1 MKSIKVKP
9 VVIIAKTAFAISLI
23 LSIISFFGCS
33 FAIPVHYPADLSK
46 TFCVISIIVCVLS
59 VLCVCSGIA
68 IIKQFHGRSTSIPF
82 PGKLSLVVAILVCV
96 FVMYLWWGINK
107 RSIAVFNPGPSN
119 MNRIAKAMLIYAN
132 DHEDKMPD
140 PNSWCDILLDQGY
153 VALEN
158 LCIPSYGIRWPFGGR
173 WPFGVGNWPPKEGA
187 NTNLYPG
194 SVIIFPPPRAGHCDF
209 AMNRNCRHFPQ
220 DGNPILLFVSKPGW
234 NQSGGA
240 ELADM
245 DRFGNEGIL
254 IYRAS
259 EGGTFVRKEHI
270 SKLSWEGY

>member
-23 LSIISFFGCS
+23 LSIISFFGCF
-33 FAIPVHYPADLSK
+33 FAGTVHYPADLGK
-46 TFCVISIIVCVLS
+46 MFCVISIVVCVLS

-82 PGKLSLVVAILVCV
+82 LGKLSLGVAILVCV
-96 FVMYLWWGINK
+96 FVIYLWSWTNK
-107 RSIAVFNPGPSN
+107 RSIAVWSPGNSN
-119 MNRIAKAMLIYAN
+119 MYRIAKAMLIYAN
-132 DHEDKMPD
+132 DHKDNMPD

-187 NTNLYPG
+187 NINFYPG

-209 AMNRNCRHFPQ
+209 AMNRNCRNFTNH
-220 DGNPILLFVSKPGW
+220 GNPILLFVSKPGW

-270 SKLSWEGY
+270 SKLPWEGY

>member
-9 VVIIAKTAFAISLI
+9 IVIIAKTAFTVSLI

-33 FAIPVHYPADLSK
+33 FAGTVHYPANLSK
-46 TFCVISIIVCVLS
+46 MFCVISIIVCVLS
-59 VLCVCSGIA
+59 MLCVCSGIA
-68 IIKQFHGRSTSIPF
+68 IIKQFRGRSTSIPF
-82 PGKLSLVVAILVCV
+82 LGKLSLGVAILV
-96 FVMYLWWGINK
+96 FALVMYLGLWINK
-107 RSIAVFNPGPSN
+107 RSIAVWSPGNSN

-132 DHEDKMPD
+132 DHEDNMPD

-158 LCIPSYGIRWPFGGR
+158 LCIPSFGIRWPFGGR
-173 WPFGVGNWPPKEGA
+173 WPLGIGNWPPKEGA
-187 NTNLYPG
+187 SINFYPG

-209 AMNRNCRHFPQ
+209 AMNRNCRNLTHHGDQ
-220 DGNPILLFVSKPGW
+220 ILLFVSKPGW

-259 EGGTFVRKEHI
+259 EGQTFVRKEHI

>member
-23 LSIISFFGCS
+23 LSIIGFFGCS
-33 FAIPVHYPADLSK
+33 LAGTVHYPADLSK
-46 TFCVISIIVCVLS
+46 MFCVISIIVCVLS

-68 IIKQFHGRSTSIPF
+68 IIKQFRGRSTSIPF
-82 PGKLSLVVAILVCV
+82 TGKLSLGVAILV
-96 FVMYLWWGINK
+96 FALVMYLWWGINK
-107 RSIAVFNPGPSN
+107 GSIAVFNPGNSN
-119 MNRIAKAMLIYAN
+119 MNRIAKAMLMYAN

-140 PNSWCDILLDQGY
+140 PNSWCDILIDQGY
-153 VALEN
+153 VAPEN
-158 LCIPSYGIRWPFGGR
+158 LYIPSYGIRWPFGGR
-173 WPFGVGNWPPKEGA
+173 WPFGIGNWPPKEGA
-187 NTNLYPG
+187 NTTLYPG

-209 AMNRNCRHFPQ
+209 AMNRNCRNFTQH
-220 DGNPILLFVSKPGW
+220 GNPILLFVSKPGW

-259 EGGTFVRKEHI
+259 EGGTFVRKEFI

>member
-23 LSIISFFGCS
+23 LSIISFFVCS
-33 FAIPVHYPADLSK
+33 FAEPVHYPADLSK
-46 TFCVISIIVCVLS
+46 MFCVISIIVCVLS
-59 VLCVCSGIA
+59 MLCVCSGIA
-68 IIKQFHGRSTSIPF
+68 IIKHFHGRSTYIPF
-82 PGKLSLVVAILVCV
+82 LGKLSLVVAILVCV
-96 FVMYLWWGINK
+96 FVMYLWLWINK
-107 RSIAVFNPGPSN
+107 SSIVFFNPGYSN

-140 PNSWCDILLDQGY
+140 PNYWCDILLDQGY

-158 LCIPSYGIRWPFGGR
+158 LCIPSFGIRWPFGGR

-187 NTNLYPG
+187 NITLHPG
-194 SVIIFPPPRAGHCDF
+194 SVIIFPPPRTGHCDF
-209 AMNRNCRHFPQ
+209 AMNRNCRNFPQ

-254 IYRAS
+254 MYRAS

>member
-9 VVIIAKTAFAISLI
+9 IVIIAKTAFAISLI

-33 FAIPVHYPADLSK
+33 FAGTVHYPDNLSK
-46 TFCVISIIVCVLS
+46 MFCVISIIVCVLS
-59 VLCVCSGIA
+59 MLCVCTGIA
-68 IIKQFHGRSTSIPF
+68 TIKQFHGRSTSIPF
-82 PGKLSLVVAILVCV
+82 LGKLSLGVAILVCV
-96 FVMYLWWGINK
+96 FVIYLWSWINK
-107 RSIAVFNPGPSN
+107 SSIAVFNPGYSN
-119 MNRIAKAMLIYAN
+119 MNRIAKAMLMYAN
-132 DHEDKMPD
+132 DHEDNMPD

-158 LCIPSYGIRWPFGGR
+158 LCIPSFGIRWPFGGR

-187 NTNLYPG
+187 NITLYPG
-194 SVIIFPPPRAGHCDF
+194 SVIIFPPPRAGRCDF

-245 DRFGNEGIL
+245 DRFSNEGIL
-254 IYRAS
+254 VYRAS

>member
-23 LSIISFFGCS
+23 LSIISFFGCF
-33 FAIPVHYPADLSK
+33 FAGTVHYPADLSK
-46 TFCVISIIVCVLS
+46 MFLVISIIVCVLS
-59 VLCVCSGIA
+59 VLCVCTGIA

-82 PGKLSLVVAILVCV
+82 TGKLSLGAAIVVCAL
-96 FVMYLWWGINK
+96 VMYLWWGINK
-107 RSIAVFNPGPSN
+107 SSIAVFNPGYSN

-132 DHEDKMPD
+132 DHEDNMPD

-173 WPFGVGNWPPKEGA
+173 WPFGAGNWPPKEGA
-187 NTNLYPG
+187 NITLYPG

-259 EGGTFVRKEHI
+259 EGPTFVKKEYI

>member
-9 VVIIAKTAFAISLI
+9 IVIIAKTAFAISLI

-33 FAIPVHYPADLSK
+33 FAGTVHYPANLSK
-46 TFCVISIIVCVLS
+46 MFCVISNIVCVLS
-59 VLCVCSGIA
+59 MLCVCTGIA

-82 PGKLSLVVAILVCV
+82 LGKLSLGVAILVCV
-96 FVMYLWWGINK
+96 FVIYLFSWINK

-132 DHEDKMPD
+132 DHEDNMPD
-140 PNSWCDILLDQGY
+140 PNSWCDILIDQGY

-158 LCIPSYGIRWPFGGR
+158 LCIPSFGIRWPFGGR

-187 NTNLYPG
+187 NITLYPG
-194 SVIIFPPPRAGHCDF
+194 SVIIFPQPMAGHCDF

-254 IYRAS
+254 VYRAS